1 MFIIS
6 PPAVHLG
13 MRVRPGVS
21 DMGRTGGVCALT
33 AYHAHHRMTSVRKGA
48 SLEAS
53 TASADSAAAGAIV
66 AALARAGTR
75 LMFGVP
81 GGGPNLDVVG
91 AAEAAGL
98 RFVLAHAETAA
109 TIMAATSADLTGTP
123 GAVVVTRGPGLASA
137 VNGIAHAALDRLPV
151 VVIADTVAATRIS
164 HQRID
169 QGALGRS
176 VAKAAVAV
184 SGPPTAARAVATA
197 LAAPPGPVIA
207 NMDDGKANE
216 QGSPWMDDGAADQ
229 RGPRRV
235 QNGVEVQTLQAGQD
249 MAARAGRAILAEAVA
264 GARRPVLLL
273 GTGAIPRTA
282 AVRDALDGRGIPALH
297 TYRARGVLPDS
308 GAEAA
313 GLVTG
318 GTMEWPL
325 LSAADLIVGLGV
337 DEAEMIPAR
346 WDYAA
351 RTILVSE
358 PGAPPSRGWFTG
370 ATELTMPLAEALDV
384 LAAGPGGT
392 TEWPADAGRAARAD
406 AARRLAAAAVAAPG
420 RLAPQQVVATARA
433 CVPPET
439 IATVDAGAHMLA
451 AMPLWDVPQPKML
464 LTSSGL
470 ATMGYAL
477 PAAIAAALCRPQTQ
491 GAPEAPVLA
500 FTGDGGL
507 GMTLAEI
514 ETAVRLSL
522 RVIVIVFND
531 AALSLIKIKQ
541 KPAGHGGD
549 EAVRYRPVSFAAA
562 AAAMGAAGAA
572 VTSERELAA
581 ALADA
586 LARPGPTVID
596 AGVDP
601 AGYPAIMDLS
611 RGQAGRRSVPGIG
624 RANPVKE
631 HAQ

>member
-1 MFIIS
+1 
-6 PPAVHLG
+6 
-13 MRVRPGVS
+13 
-21 DMGRTGGVCALT
+21 
-33 AYHAHHRMTSVRKGA
+33 
-48 SLEAS
+48 LEAS
-53 TASADSAAAGAIV
+53 TASPAAGAAGAIV

-75 LMFGVP
+75 LVFGVP

-98 RFVLAHAETAA
+98 RFVLAHGETAA
-109 TIMAATSADLTGTP
+109 TIMAATSADLTGAP

-151 VVIADTVAATRIS
+151 VVIADTVADTRIS

-169 QGALGRS
+169 QEALGRS
-176 VAKAAVAV
+176 VAKAAVTV
-184 SGPPTAARAVATA
+184 GGPPAAAAAVAARAVASA
-197 LAAPPGPVIA
+197 LAAPAGPVIA
-207 NMDDGKANE
+207 NMA
-216 QGSPWMDDGAADQ
+216 DGAADQ
-229 RGPRRV
+229 HGPSRV
-235 QNGVEVQTLQAGQD
+235 QNGVEAQTLRAVD
-249 MAARAGRAILAEAVA
+249 DAAARAGRAILAEAVR
-264 GARRPVLLL
+264 GARRPVVLL

-282 AVRDALDGRGIPALH
+282 AVRDALGGRGIPALH

-358 PGAPPSRGWFTG
+358 PGAPPAHGWFTG
-370 ATELTMPLAEALDV
+370 ATELTMPIGDALGV
-384 LAAGPGGT
+384 LAAGPGGSM
-392 TEWPADAGRAARAD
+392 EWPPDAGRAAKTD
-406 AARRLAAAAVAAPG
+406 AARRLAAAATAAPG

-433 CVPPET
+433 CAPPET
-439 IATVDAGAHMLA
+439 IATVDAGAHMLV
-451 AMPLWDVPQPKML
+451 AMPLWDVAHPKML

-477 PAAIAAALCRPQTQ
+477 PAAIAAALCQPHTH
-491 GAPEAPVLA
+491 GARAPVLA

-531 AALSLIKIKQ
+531 AALSLIEIKQ
-541 KPAGHGGD
+541 KPAGHGGE
-549 EAVRYRPVSFAAA
+549 EAVRYRPTSFAAA

-572 VTSERELAA
+572 VSSERELAA
-581 ALADA
+581 ALTDA
-586 LARPGPTVID
+586 LGRPGPTVID
-596 AGVDP
+596 AHVDP
-601 AGYPAIMDLS
+601 AGYPAVMDLS
-611 RGQAGRRSVPGIG
+611 RGQAGRRSVPGIS
-624 RANPVKE
+624 RANQVNQVKE
-631 HAQ
+631 RVQ

>member
-1 MFIIS
+1 
-6 PPAVHLG
+6 V
-13 MRVRPGVS
+13 
-21 DMGRTGGVCALT
+21 
-33 AYHAHHRMTSVRKGA
+33 
-48 SLEAS
+48 EAS
-53 TASADSAAAGAIV
+53 TASEAAGVAGAIV

-98 RFVLAHAETAA
+98 RFILAHGETAA

-151 VVIADTVAATRIS
+151 VVIADTVADTRIS

-184 SGPPTAARAVATA
+184 NGPGPAAATVATA

-207 NMDDGKANE
+207 NMDD
-216 QGSPWMDDGAADQ
+216 DAAGTP
-229 RGPRRV
+229 RPRRV
-235 QNGVEVQTLQAGQD
+235 ENGVEAQTLRAYEN

-273 GTGAIPRTA
+273 GTGTIPRTA

-384 LAAGPGGT
+384 LAAGTGGT
-392 TEWPADAGRAARAD
+392 MDWPADAGRAARAD
-406 AARRLAAAAVAAPG
+406 AARRLTAAAVAAPG
-420 RLAPQQVVATARA
+420 LLAPQQVVATARA
-433 CVPPET
+433 CAPPEA

-477 PAAIAAALCRPQTQ
+477 PAAIAAALCLQQTQGLPQTQGLHQTQ

-624 RANPVKE
+624 RANPMKE

>member
-1 MFIIS
+1 
-6 PPAVHLG
+6 
-13 MRVRPGVS
+13 
-21 DMGRTGGVCALT
+21 
-33 AYHAHHRMTSVRKGA
+33 
-48 SLEAS
+48 
-53 TASADSAAAGAIV
+53 
-66 AALARAGTR
+66 
-75 LMFGVP
+75 
-81 GGGPNLDVVG
+81 
-91 AAEAAGL
+91 
-98 RFVLAHAETAA
+98 
-109 TIMAATSADLTGTP
+109 
-123 GAVVVTRGPGLASA
+123 
-137 VNGIAHAALDRLPV
+137 
-151 VVIADTVAATRIS
+151 
-164 HQRID
+164 
-169 QGALGRS
+169 
-176 VAKAAVAV
+176 
-184 SGPPTAARAVATA
+184 
-197 LAAPPGPVIA
+197 
-207 NMDDGKANE
+207 
-216 QGSPWMDDGAADQ
+216 
-229 RGPRRV
+229 
-235 QNGVEVQTLQAGQD
+235 
-249 MAARAGRAILAEAVA
+249 
-264 GARRPVLLL
+264 
-273 GTGAIPRTA
+273 
-282 AVRDALDGRGIPALH
+282 
-297 TYRARGVLPDS
+297 
-308 GAEAA
+308 
-313 GLVTG
+313 
-318 GTMEWPL
+318 MEWPL

-392 TEWPADAGRAARAD
+392 MDWPADAGRAARAD
-406 AARRLAAAAVAAPG
+406 AARRLASAAVAAPR

-433 CVPPET
+433 CAPPET

-477 PAAIAAALCRPQTQ
+477 PAAIAAALCLPQ
-491 GAPEAPVLA
+491 APVLA

-596 AGVDP
+596 ASVDP

-611 RGQAGRRSVPGIG
+611 RGQTGRRSVPGTSREGKVG
-624 RANPVKE
+624 RR
-631 HAQ
+631 

>member
-1 MFIIS
+1 
-6 PPAVHLG
+6 
-13 MRVRPGVS
+13 
-21 DMGRTGGVCALT
+21 MGRTGGVCALT
-33 AYHAHHRMTSVRKGA
+33 AYHAHHRMTRQKR
-48 SLEAS
+48 SLIGS
-53 TASADSAAAGAIV
+53 QHCLRGLRAAGAIV

-98 RFVLAHAETAA
+98 RFILAHGETAA

-151 VVIADTVAATRIS
+151 VVIADTVADARIS

-176 VAKAAVAV
+176 VAKAAVTV
-184 SGPPTAARAVATA
+184 SGPPAAARAVATA

-207 NMDDGKANE
+207 NMDDG
-216 QGSPWMDDGAADQ
+216 AADQ
-229 RGPRRV
+229 GGPPRAE
-235 QNGVEVQTLQAGQD
+235 NGVEVQTLRAAQD

-392 TEWPADAGRAARAD
+392 MDWPADAGRAARAD

-433 CVPPET
+433 CAPPET

-451 AMPLWDVPQPKML
+451 AMPLWEVPRPQLL

-477 PAAIAAALCRPQTQ
+477 PAAIAAALCCRQTQ
-491 GAPEAPVLA
+491 GLPQTRAPEAPVLA

-611 RGQAGRRSVPGIG
+611 RGQAGRRSVPGIS

>member
-1 MFIIS
+1 MTT
-6 PPAVHLG
+6 
-13 MRVRPGVS
+13 VRE
-21 DMGRTGGVCALT
+21 
-33 AYHAHHRMTSVRKGA
+33 GA
-48 SLEAS
+48 SLEA
-53 TASADSAAAGAIV
+53 TASPAAGAPGAIM

-98 RFVLAHAETAA
+98 RFVLAHGETAA
-109 TIMAATSADLTGTP
+109 TIMAATSADLTGAP

-151 VVIADTVAATRIS
+151 VVIADTVADTRTS

-169 QGALGRS
+169 QAALGRS
-176 VAKAAVAV
+176 LAKAAFTVG
-184 SGPPTAARAVATA
+184 GPPAAAEAVGIA
-197 LAAPPGPVIA
+197 LAAPAGPVIA
-207 NMDDGKANE
+207 NMDDG
-216 QGSPWMDDGAADQ
+216 AADEDD
-229 RGPRRV
+229 PPWV
-235 QNGVEVQTLQAGQD
+235 ENGVEAQTRR
-249 MAARAGRAILAEAVA
+249 AAEDAAGRAMLAEAVRA
-264 GARRPVLLL
+264 ARRPVVLL
-273 GTGAIPRTA
+273 GTGAIPRTV
-282 AVRDALDGRGIPALH
+282 AVRDALGGRGIPALH

-358 PGAPPSRGWFTG
+358 PGAPPAHGWFTG
-370 ATELTMPLAEALDV
+370 ATELTMPIDDALGV
-384 LAAGPGGT
+384 LAAGPGRT
-392 TEWPADAGRAARAD
+392 VEWPPDAGRAAKTD
-406 AARRLAAAAVAAPG
+406 AARRLAGAATAAPG

-433 CVPPET
+433 CAPPET
-439 IATVDAGAHMLA
+439 IATVDAGAHMLV
-451 AMPLWDVPQPKML
+451 AMPLWEVAHPKML

-477 PAAIAAALCRPQTQ
+477 PAAIAAALCLSQTQ
-491 GAPEAPVLA
+491 GQPRAAVLA

-549 EAVRYRPVSFAAA
+549 AAVRYRPVSFAAA

-624 RANPVKE
+624 RANPMKE

>member
-1 MFIIS
+1 
-6 PPAVHLG
+6 
-13 MRVRPGVS
+13 
-21 DMGRTGGVCALT
+21 
-33 AYHAHHRMTSVRKGA
+33 
-48 SLEAS
+48 LEAS
-53 TASADSAAAGAIV
+53 TAPAAAEAIV
-66 AALARAGTR
+66 AALAQAGTR

-98 RFVLAHAETAA
+98 RFVLAHGETAA
-109 TIMAATSADLTGTP
+109 TIMAATSADLTGAP

-151 VVIADTVAATRIS
+151 VVIADTVAAADAGRIS
-164 HQRID
+164 HQLID
-169 QGALGRS
+169 QAALGRS
-176 VAKAAVAV
+176 VAKAAVTVAGRPAAAGAV
-184 SGPPTAARAVATA
+184 AIARA
-197 LAAPPGPVIA
+197 APAGPVIA
-207 NMDDGKANE
+207 NMDDSAAG
-216 QGSPWMDDGAADQ
+216 QDGLPG
-229 RGPRRV
+229 RRRV
-235 QNGVEVQTLQAGQD
+235 ENGVEAQTLRAAED
-249 MAARAGRAILAEAVA
+249 AAARAVLAEAVLA
-264 GARRPVLLL
+264 EAAPAEAAPAEAAPAEAALAEAVRAARRPVLLL

-282 AVRDALDGRGIPALH
+282 AVRDALAGSGLPALH

-308 GAEAA
+308 AAEAA

-325 LSAADLIVGLGV
+325 LSAADLVVGLGV

-351 RTILVSE
+351 RTILVTE
-358 PGAPPSRGWFTG
+358 RGAPPPGGWFTG
-370 ATELTMPLAEALDV
+370 ATALSLPIADAAKV
-384 LAAGPGGT
+384 LATLASRPSGHD
-392 TEWPADAGRAARAD
+392 WPPDAGRAARQD

-433 CVPPET
+433 CTPPET
-439 IATVDAGAHMLA
+439 IATVDAGAHMLV
-451 AMPLWDVPQPKML
+451 AMPLWEVPEPGRL
-464 LTSSGL
+464 LVSSGL

-477 PAAIAAALCRPQTQ
+477 PAAIAAALC
-491 GAPEAPVLA
+491 APRAPVLA

-522 RVIVIVFND
+522 RVVVIVFND

-541 KPAGHGGD
+541 RPAGQGGE

-572 VTSERELAA
+572 VTTERELAA

-596 AGVDP
+596 ACVDP
-601 AGYPAIMDLS
+601 ACYPAVMDLS
-611 RGQAGRRSVPGIG
+611 RGQAGRRSVPGIS
-624 RANPVKE
+624 RASQPKE
-631 HAQ
+631 HAR